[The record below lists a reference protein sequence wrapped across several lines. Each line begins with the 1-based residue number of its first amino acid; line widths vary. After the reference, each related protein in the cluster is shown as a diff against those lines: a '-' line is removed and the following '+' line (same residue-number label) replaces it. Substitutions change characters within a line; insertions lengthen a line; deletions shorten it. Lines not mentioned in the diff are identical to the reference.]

1 MTISPRVVCSVAVE
15 VMGTD
20 YAVSVKILGEFLSD
34 AVILVKGLS

>member
-20 YAVSVKILGEFLSD
+20 YAVPVKILNDSLFC
-34 AVILVKGLS
+34 AVILVKERL